1 MAAALPVNSGNAAYW
16 VQNTNFNFSHFLSAF
31 CACFYYF
38 TGFES
43 FASAGSTVKEPEKNV
58 SKGIIIVMIF
68 SVSFYVLII
77 IIFMLAQS
85 KFMQNINTGF

>member
-1 MAAALPVNSGNAAYW
+1 
-16 VQNTNFNFSHFLSAF
+16 LSAF

-58 SKGIIIVMIF
+58 SKGIMTVILCSVAFYILMIV
-68 SVSFYVLII
+68 
-77 IIFMLAQS
+77 IFMLGQS
-85 KFMQNINTGF
+85 KFMQNINTGFWIVLTEATNNSP